1 MSEEKQSGDRL
12 ELPLL
17 VRLPRGIP
25 VDDFVHVVRAI
36 DVALHSWTTLAGY
49 DEDSVGVYLKT
60 KPEEPPELLDM
71 RYEAYGEALH
81 RLRHVFGQLLD
92 RHREVPHSAR
102 FLCSISIGGFC
113 RTFDGPNA
121 LAVLQQAVAA
131 LDESEEGEEVLEE

>member
-1 MSEEKQSGDRL
+1 MSEEKQSGDGL

-25 VDDFVHVVRAI
+25 VEDFVHAVRAI
-36 DVALHSWTTLAGY
+36 DVALRSWATLAGY
-49 DEDSVGVYLKT
+49 DGDNVGVHLQM
-60 KPEEPPELLDM
+60 KPEEPPELIDL
-71 RYEAYGEALH
+71 RHKAEYGEALH

-92 RHREVPHSAR
+92 RHKEVPHSAR
-102 FLCSISIGGFC
+102 FLCSIAIGGFC

-131 LDESEEGEEVLEE
+131 LDESEQDVAP